1 MKASMVKNTKLEI
14 LVTHRIK
21 KSGDYY
27 IAFCPE
33 FLVTTQ
39 GKTIEEANNNLKEA
53 VILHLETL
61 DQLGIRDSVFKERNI
76 KILKRKDKTK
86 TIQLDLSSI
95 NESYITA
102 EFIPLAC

>member
-21 KSGDYY
+21 KSGDCY

-33 FLVTTQ
+33 FMVTTQ
-39 GKTIEEANNNLKEA
+39 GKTIEEANKNLKEA

-61 DQLGIRDSVFKERNI
+61 DQLGIRDTVFKERNI

-86 TIQLDLSSI
+86 TIQLNLSSI
-95 NESYITA
+95 NKSYIAA
-102 EFIPLAC
+102 EFIPLTC